1 MNQFINTKTGMKRLQ
16 FGTSKCVKM
25 HVGKTCNP
33 TLCRDLF
40 VGGWKEEVIT
50 DPVTG
55 KCSKS
60 ESFEGPVKMG
70 VKEEQMYLGDLIS
83 ANGKHAS
90 NVQLRKNKG
99 LGAINSIM
107 QILKS
112 TYFGKFYF
120 EVALVL
126 RESLF
131 LSSLLLNSEAWV
143 NLTDQDIRKLEQ
155 SDEILLSRILDC
167 ETNTS
172 NTFKYLELG
181 IYPLRYEII
190 KRKTL
195 FLQYILQ
202 QDQKSMLYQIFDAT
216 CQNPVKNDFVQTCK
230 KYLDIL
236 KIDLS
241 FEDIKNLSKWK
252 FKKLVK
258 EKTREAAFEFLIK
271 EQNKPGRN
279 GKVPKISCI
288 KYEKLELQ
296 EYLHEENKNT
306 KISQFIFKARCKTL
320 EIKTHK
326 KWKFEDKICTGC
338 KLREETGDEVLSC
351 EGFGETLLE
360 NQPKYEWF
368 YSNEVQKMIDCA
380 KVMIQKLKKRE
391 KLIENG

>member
-1 MNQFINTKTGMKRLQ
+1 ML
-16 FGTSKCVKM
+16 VK
-25 HVGKTCNP
+25 HVIQHSI
-33 TLCRDLF
+33 CRDLF

-112 TYFGKFYF
+112 TYFGRFYF

-202 QDQKSMLYQIFDAT
+202 QDKKSMLYQIFDAT
-216 CQNPVKNDFVQTCK
+216 CKNPVKNDSYRHAK
-230 KYLDIL
+230 RL
-236 KIDLS
+236 K
-241 FEDIKNLSKWK
+241 
-252 FKKLVK
+252 
-258 EKTREAAFEFLIK
+258 R
-271 EQNKPGRN
+271 
-279 GKVPKISCI
+279 
-288 KYEKLELQ
+288 
-296 EYLHEENKNT
+296 
-306 KISQFIFKARCKTL
+306 
-320 EIKTHK
+320 
-326 KWKFEDKICTGC
+326 
-338 KLREETGDEVLSC
+338 
-351 EGFGETLLE
+351 
-360 NQPKYEWF
+360 
-368 YSNEVQKMIDCA
+368 
-380 KVMIQKLKKRE
+380 
-391 KLIENG
+391 